1 MAIPFLNNINLD
13 DNQLQNA
20 KLHVTSS
27 APTAAAGQ
35 IYFDSTVGT
44 ETAKYH
50 NGTEWVSLIQYTP
63 TNSTFINLAESGTDA
78 TRSLT
83 ASLSAT
89 GTPDATKYLRGDNTW
104 SPISGIYDWTVAAN
118 TGSETVISGMTV
130 TFKGN
135 TYIDTTY
142 YSSTDTVEFNHSLTT
157 LTPTTSTASP
167 AHGGTFTVIDTV
179 TTNSTGHVTGINTKT
194 VTLPSDNDT
203 TYDLSSYGTTNG
215 TAGIQLVGSDATID
229 QVDINGAGTTT
240 VTNAG
245 GILTIT
251 SNDQYTGTV
260 TSIGT
265 PADGGL
271 TGGTITTSGDL
282 RLKNYA
288 ALSDSTVMGWDN
300 TNNQLENAPITY
312 SGNDATVTGDLTVS
326 GGDIILSG
334 TGRIQGIDTIT
345 NGTDA
350 VNKNYV
356 DQAVTGA
363 LSYQGGYN
371 AATNT
376 PDLDSSPSSS
386 IKTGWTY
393 TVTADGLF
401 FTEQVR
407 VGDVLIAEVDAPT
420 ALSDWTTV
428 QSNIDLATSSIV
440 GIGNVIPGSSN
451 TITAPYSSGTATLDV
466 VDSTASQKGAVIV
479 AASTGI
485 SVSYSSGTA
494 TVTNT
499 DTNSANTATGTIT
512 AGNTSGT
519 VTHSFGINTIVQTI
533 DSSGNTVYCDIA
545 RTTTSVT
552 ASIAAAQAGNI
563 TILVQKIG

>member
-345 NGTDA
+345 DGTDA

-485 SVSYSSGTA
+485 SVSYASGTA

>member
-104 SPISGIYDWTVAAN
+104 SPISGIYDWTVAAD

-167 AHGGTFTVIDTV
+167 GHGGTFTVIDTV

-194 VTLPSDNDT
+194 VTLPSDDDT
-203 TYDLSSYGTTNG
+203 KYDLSSYGTTNG
-215 TAGIQLVGSDATID
+215 TAGIQLVGSDATTD

-245 GILTIT
+245 GVITVT

-312 SGNDATVTGDLTVS
+312 SGNNATVTGDLTVS

-345 NGTDA
+345 DGTDA